1 MPPPARARIDEVN
14 ALDAEAF
21 TALLGGVFEDSP
33 WVARAVAARRPLAS
47 RAALHRAMVAA
58 VAAAPRDQRL
68 ALIRAH
74 PDLAG
79 RAAIAGDLGPES
91 TREQAAAGLDRL
103 TPEQHAAFLDVNA
116 RYRERHGFP
125 LVICAREHDTASLL
139 AHAADR
145 LGGDPAREEGHA
157 LAEIAKI
164 ARLRLEDLVSDPP
177 AHPAHISYGKL
188 QVPVHR
194 VHPEHGVLAFEAD
207 LEVLGRDFLP
217 AYTEG
222 DNSMVVATDTMK
234 NVILRRAVE
243 YDGASLEGYA
253 DFLARAFLDAYPIM
267 AGVRVGLREL
277 PFEALSGKL
286 FRGREGDHAVVDLE
300 LERGDDGLAVAAHR
314 CGIVD
319 LRLLKTTGSAFTRF
333 ARDEDTTLPER
344 ADRPLLV
351 HLDVFWTY
359 ADPDEA
365 VRAPVPAAAVR
376 EAVEGTFDRFVSES
390 IQHLVHE
397 MGQELLERFDA
408 LASVELVAENHTH
421 DPVGEGPDGR
431 RVYSAPFP
439 AYGLITLVLER

>member
-1 MPPPARARIDEVN
+1 MPSSRASLAEVN
-14 ALDAEAF
+14 ALSPEAF
-21 TALLGGVFEDSP
+21 AQRFGGVFEDSP
-33 WVARAVAARRPLAS
+33 WVARGAAGARPVSSVAE
-47 RAALHRAMVAA
+47 LHRAMTRV
-58 VAAAPRDQRL
+58 VDDAPREQRL

-79 RAAIAGDLGPES
+79 RAAIAGELGPES
-91 TREQAAAGLDRL
+91 AREQVAAGLDRL

-139 AHAADR
+139 AHAASR
-145 LGGDPAREEGHA
+145 LEGDPAAEEDRA

-164 ARLRLEDLVSDPP
+164 ARLRLEDLVSDPG
-177 AHPAHISYGKL
+177 AHAAHITYGKL

-194 VHPEHGVLAFEAD
+194 VHPEHGLLAFEAD

-253 DFLARAFLDAYPIM
+253 DFLGRAFLDAYPIM
-267 AGVRVGLREL
+267 AGVRVALREL
-277 PFEALSGKL
+277 PFEALTTRL
-286 FRGREGDHAVVDLE
+286 HRGREGDHALVDLE
-300 LERGDDGLAVAAHR
+300 LERGEDGLSIAAHR
-314 CGIVD
+314 CG
-319 LRLLKTTGSAFTRF
+319 LAGLALLKTTGSAFTRF
-333 ARDEDTTLPER
+333 ARDDDTTLPER

-359 ADPDEA
+359 ADGTEA
-365 VRAPVPAAAVR
+365 VRAPIAARAIRAV
-376 EAVEGTFDRFVSES
+376 VEETFDRFVSES

-397 MGQELLERFDA
+397 MGQELLARFDA
-408 LASVELVAENHTH
+408 LASVELVAENHTR

-431 RVYSAPFP
+431 KVYTAPFP

>member
-1 MPPPARARIDEVN
+1 MPPARASLTEVN
-14 ALDAEAF
+14 ALDPDAF
-21 TALLGGVFEDSP
+21 AALLGGVFEDSP
-33 WVARAVAARRPLAS
+33 WVARAVAGQRPLAS
-47 RAALHRAMVAA
+47 VRALHRAMAAA
-58 VAAAPRDQRL
+58 VDAAPRERRL

-79 RAAIAGDLGPES
+79 RAAIAGELGPES

-103 TPEQHAAFLDVNA
+103 TPEQHAAFLEVNA

-139 AHAADR
+139 AHAAGR
-145 LGGDPAREEGHA
+145 LAGDPAEEEQRA

-164 ARLRLEDLVSDPP
+164 ARLRLEDLVSEPP

-194 VHPEHGVLAFEAD
+194 VHPEHGLLAFEVD

-222 DNSMVVATDTMK
+222 DNAMVVATDTMK

-253 DFLARAFLDAYPIM
+253 DFLARAFLDAYPVM
-267 AGVRVGLREL
+267 AGVRIALREL
-277 PFEALSGKL
+277 PFDAVSDRL
-286 FRGREGDHAVVDLE
+286 FRGREGFHAVVDLE
-300 LERGDDGLAVAAHR
+300 LEREEDGVAVAGHR
-314 CGIVD
+314 CGLVD
-319 LRLLKTTGSAFTRF
+319 LELLKTTGSAFTRF
-333 ARDEDTTLPER
+333 ARDDDTTLPDR
-344 ADRPLLV
+344 ADRPLLI

-359 ADPDEA
+359 ADPAEA
-365 VRAPVPAAAVR
+365 VLAPVPAAAIR
-376 EAVEGTFDRFVSES
+376 ELVEETFDRFVSES

-397 MGQELLERFDA
+397 MGQELLARFDA
-408 LASVELVAENHTH
+408 LASVEFVAENHTH

-431 RVYSAPFP
+431 KVYSAPFP

>member
-1 MPPPARARIDEVN
+1 MPPPARASLHEVN
-14 ALDAEAF
+14 ALDPDAF
-21 TALLGGVFEDSP
+21 VALLGGVFEDSP
-33 WVARAVAARRPLAS
+33 WVARAVAPRRPVPSL
-47 RAALHRAMVAA
+47 AALHTAMVAA
-58 VAAAPRDQRL
+58 VAGAPPERRL

-79 RAAIAGDLGPES
+79 RAAVAGELGPES

-103 TPEQHAAFLDVNA
+103 TAGEHAAFLDVNA
-116 RYRERHGFP
+116 RYRERYGFP

-139 AHAADR
+139 AHAAGR
-145 LGGDPAREEGHA
+145 LEASPAQEEERA

-164 ARLRLEDLVSDPP
+164 ARLRLEDLVSEPT
-177 AHPAHISYGKL
+177 AHPAHITYGKL

-253 DFLARAFLDAYPIM
+253 DFLGRAFLDAYPIM

-277 PFEALSGKL
+277 PFEALTGKL
-286 FRGREGDHAVVDLE
+286 LRGRDGDHAVVDLE
-300 LERGDDGLAVAAHR
+300 LERDGDELAVAGHR
-314 CGIVD
+314 CGVVD

-333 ARDEDTTLPER
+333 ARDDDTTLPER
-344 ADRPLLV
+344 ADRPLLID
-351 HLDVFWTY
+351 LDVFWTY
-359 ADPDEA
+359 ADPGEA
-365 VRAPVPAAAVR
+365 VRTPVPAAAVR
-376 EAVEGTFDRFVSES
+376 AVVEETFDRFVSES

-397 MGQELLERFDA
+397 IGQELLGRFAA
-408 LASVELVAENHTH
+408 LDSIELVAENHTH

-439 AYGLITLVLER
+439 AYGLITLLLER

>member
-1 MPPPARARIDEVN
+1 MPPPARASLAEVN
-14 ALDAEAF
+14 ALDPDAF
-21 TALLGGVFEDSP
+21 TALLGGVFEDAP
-33 WVARAVAARRPLAS
+33 WVARAVSSERPFAS

-58 VAAAPRDQRL
+58 VAAASRRQRL

-79 RAAIAGDLGPES
+79 RAAIAGELGPES
-91 TREQAAAGLDRL
+91 TREQVAAGLDRL
-103 TPEQHAAFLDVNA
+103 TPAQHAAFLDVNA

-125 LVICAREHDTASLL
+125 LVICAREHDTTSLL
-139 AHAADR
+139 AHAARR
-145 LGGDPAREEGHA
+145 LDADPAGEEERA

-253 DFLARAFLDAYPIM
+253 DFLGRAFLDAYPIM

-277 PFEALSGKL
+277 PFEALTGKL
-286 FRGREGDHAVVDLE
+286 LRGREGHHAVVDLE
-300 LERGDDGLAVAAHR
+300 LERGEDGLEVAAHR
-314 CGIVD
+314 CGVVD
-319 LRLLKTTGSAFTRF
+319 LVLLKTTGSAFTRF
-333 ARDEDTTLPER
+333 ARDDDTTLPER
-344 ADRPLLV
+344 ADRPLLI

-365 VRAPVPAAAVR
+365 VRAPVPAAAVQ
-376 EAVEGTFDRFVSES
+376 EAVEATFDRFVSES

-397 MGQELLERFDA
+397 MGQELLARFDA
-408 LASVELVAENHTH
+408 LASVEFVAENHTH